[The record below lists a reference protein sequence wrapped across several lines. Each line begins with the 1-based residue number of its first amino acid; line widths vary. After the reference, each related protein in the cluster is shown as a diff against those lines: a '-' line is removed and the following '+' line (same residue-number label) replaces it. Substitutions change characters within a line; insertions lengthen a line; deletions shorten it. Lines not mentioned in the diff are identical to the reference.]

1 MQITNRLYYDNAYL
15 TQFDATVVAVREKD
29 GGCEVALDQ
38 SAFYPTSGGQPY
50 DTGTLGGLRVTD
62 VTVEDNIV
70 WHRVEG
76 ALSIGQ
82 SVHGEIDWPRRFDH
96 MQQHGADHVLAGA
109 CFELFGG
116 ETIGLH
122 LGEEVSSIDMTLPGG
137 RTHLSEAEI
146 ERLETLVNAR
156 IQRDEPVRCWFP
168 DEDELNA
175 LPLRKKPTVT
185 EHVRIVAFGDYE
197 MVACGGTHP
206 STAAQLGIVKVISCA
221 PARGKM
227 RLTFVAGMRAVKYL
241 QACALAAQK
250 IAKEVSSDIP
260 GAHEA
265 YLREK
270 EAARETRQQLQ
281 QSLTDA
287 AVEITRAA
295 GVALKDG
302 GTLYARH
309 LPFLDRAHLTHTAA
323 ALAKGGNALALLTCP
338 DKNGCAVVFLRS
350 DDRNEDMS
358 QLLRQS
364 GARGGGKSDMAQ
376 GSAADEGVL
385 LAAKALLE
393 KNE

>member
-15 TQFDATVVAVREKD
+15 TAFDAQVIAVREKD
-29 GGCEVALDQ
+29 GAMEAALDQ

-50 DTGTLGGLRVTD
+50 DTGTLNGLRVTD
-62 VTVEDNIV
+62 VTVEENIV

-76 ALSIGQ
+76 TLNAGDK
-82 SVHGEIDWPRRFDH
+82 VHGEIDWPRRFDH

-109 CFELFGG
+109 CYELFGG
-116 ETIGLH
+116 VTIGLH

-137 RTHLSEAEI
+137 RTHLTEAEI
-146 ERLETLVNAR
+146 DQLETLVNQR

-168 DEDELNA
+168 EEEELA
-175 LPLRKKPTVT
+175 SLPLRKKPTVT

-206 STAAQLGIVKVISCA
+206 GTAAQLGVVKVISCA

-241 QACALAAQK
+241 QQCAWAAQK

-270 EAARETRQQLQ
+270 ENAKENRQQLMLR
-281 QSLTDA
+281 LTDA
-287 AVEITRAA
+287 AIDTIKNSGEKLPDSGMMYVQH
-295 GVALKDG
+295 V
-302 GTLYARH
+302 
-309 LPFLDRAHLTHTAA
+309 PFLDRAGLIHAAGTLT
-323 ALAKGGNALALLTCP
+323 KGGNAVALLSCP
-338 DKNGCAVVFLRS
+338 DKNGCAVIFLRS
-350 DDRNEDMS
+350 ADRTEDMS
-358 QLLRQS
+358 ALLRQC

-376 GSAADEGVL
+376 GSAADESI
-385 LAAKALLE
+385 LAVAKEILVKQA
-393 KNE
+393 

>member
-15 TQFDATVVAVREKD
+15 TQFDAVVVAAREKD
-29 GGCEVALDQ
+29 SAMEIALDQ
-38 SAFYPTSGGQPY
+38 SAFYPPSGGQPY
-50 DTGTLGGLRVTD
+50 DTGTLNDCRVTD
-62 VTVEDNIV
+62 VTVEENVV
-70 WHRVEG
+70 WHRIAGSLKVGEK
-76 ALSIGQ
+76 
-82 SVHGEIDWPRRFDH
+82 VHGEIDWPRRFDH

-109 CFELFGG
+109 CYELFGG

-137 RTHLSEAEI
+137 RTHLSETEI

-156 IQRDEPVRCWFP
+156 IQRDAPVRCWFP

-206 STAAQLGIVKVISCA
+206 NTAAQLGVIKVISCA

-241 QACALAAQK
+241 QQCALAAQK

-281 QSLTDA
+281 QSLTEA
-287 AVEITRAA
+287 AVEITRA
-295 GVALKDG
+295 G
-302 GTLYARH
+302 GTAMANGGVLYARH

-323 ALAKGGNALALLTCP
+323 ALVKDGNAIALLSCP

-350 DDRNEDMS
+350 NDRSEDMS

-364 GARGGGKSDMAQ
+364 GARGGGKPDMAQ

-385 LAAKALLE
+385 LAARSLLE

>member
-15 TQFDATVVAVREKD
+15 TAFDAQVIATREKD
-29 GGCEVALDQ
+29 GAMEAALDQ

-50 DTGTLGGLRVTD
+50 DTGTLNGLRVTD
-62 VTVEDNIV
+62 VTVEENIV
-70 WHRVEG
+70 WHRVDG
-76 ALSIGQ
+76 TLGVGDK
-82 SVHGEIDWPRRFDH
+82 VHGEIDWPRRFDH

-109 CFELFGG
+109 CYELFGG
-116 ETIGLH
+116 VTIGLH

-137 RTHLSEAEI
+137 RMHLMETEI
-146 ERLETLVNAR
+146 DQLETLVNQR
-156 IQRDEPVRCWFP
+156 IQRDDPVRCWFP
-168 DEDELNA
+168 EEEELNA

-206 STAAQLGIVKVISCA
+206 STAAQLGMVKVISCA

-241 QACALAAQK
+241 QQCAWVAQK

-270 EAARETRQQLQ
+270 ESAKENRQQLMLR
-281 QSLTDA
+281 LTDA
-287 AVEITRAA
+287 AIDAIQNGGEK
-295 GVALKDG
+295 LPDG
-302 GTLYARH
+302 GMMYVQH
-309 LPFLDRAHLTHTAA
+309 VPFLDRAGLIHAAGTLT
-323 ALAKGGNALALLTCP
+323 KGGNAVAILSCP
-338 DKNGCAVVFLRS
+338 DKNGCAVIFLRS
-350 DDRNEDMS
+350 DDRGEDMS
-358 QLLRQS
+358 SLLRAC

-376 GSAADEGVL
+376 GSAADESI
-385 LAAKALLE
+385 LAAAKEMLVKQA
-393 KNE
+393 